1 MTLFSKV
8 GLIAVLGITSL
19 TLGGLPKDDDELMY
33 LPKGTKLMTQ
43 KELLFP
49 AGQIRMFLQNGLAT
63 LNGSEINGNNRYCFM
78 LLKTPSTRDRV
89 LEQDAVVVTS
99 GTYRSATSITEL
111 EISQPAG
118 IFDVGC
124 INGPTEI
131 NRRPTIGQF
140 KKEIQGI
147 FEVVMPGPDPI
158 H

>member
-1 MTLFSKV
+1 
-8 GLIAVLGITSL
+8 
-19 TLGGLPKDDDELMY
+19 
-33 LPKGTKLMTQ
+33 
-43 KELLFP
+43 
-49 AGQIRMFLQNGLAT
+49 
-63 LNGSEINGNNRYCFM
+63 M

-89 LEQDAVVVTS
+89 LEQDVVVVTS

-124 INGPTEI
+124 INSPSEI